1 MFFNLVTN
9 FVLCVY
15 KIFSHKY
22 NYILKNELI
31 SFDFI
36 VKVKI
41 TDSGYQNIICSDII
55 NYDNQKYPDEI
66 FIENKN
72 GTKKNISGGIYKI
85 NLEENENL
93 VTMKWYTYPNS
104 TTRMFYNCVN
114 ITEIDLTQFDLTFI
128 INMIHM
134 F

>member
-41 TDSGYQNIICSDII
+41 TDSGYQNIICSDIM

-72 GTKKNISGGIYKI
+72 GIKKKNF
-85 NLEENENL
+85 
-93 VTMKWYTYPNS
+93 
-104 TTRMFYNCVN
+104 RRN
-114 ITEIDLTQFDLTFI
+114 I
-128 INMIHM
+128 
-134 F
+134 